1 MLTDVHIMLTDVHNL
16 KCIFLVA
23 LFGVGFSN
31 HSLLYG
37 R

>member
-1 MLTDVHIMLTDVHNL
+1 MLTDVHNL
-16 KCIFLVA
+16 KYIFLVA